1 MSSYRY
7 LPLPSKGEYIR
18 LLCLLPNESEAGPLQ
33 CKLHN
38 YSLQTSGLRTHR
50 YEALSYVWGNPRETL
65 PIYVGKDRFLVT
77 VNLHAALSRLRDHS
91 FERIICVDAIC
102 INQNNSEEQGQQVQ
116 LMAKIYSSAHRVIV
130 WLGEKAEDTDGALE
144 NICFAANEKSTEHSK
159 KETILNLLQRPWFQR
174 IWVLQEVA
182 AARHVVMMCGLIEI
196 DGYAFC
202 VGLKS
207 LELSYA
213 ASPELQTYP
222 SVTYLIERAGLRSNY
237 TANSPEKFSLN
248 IRCLAELIDMFHT
261 RKATEVRDKVYALL
275 GMSSDNPDEAGLQPD
290 YELPWKDLFQ
300 QLVKFVL
307 GKDVS
312 VETSDGSQRA
322 VIKSKGCILGQ
333 VSRARSDDRQ
343 NVNITF
349 TSKNATWCLDDEM
362 EWTLQASAKFIQER
376 DIICFLQG
384 ASKPTIIRLYK
395 DHFAI
400 IVIAVTPLKESGSP
414 KQVELSKSITHFSR
428 DFLLVWDWEQPL
440 EESQDLEESKNW
452 MSFDQATNIWN
463 VALILGDLEEFEK
476 AEKRLREA
484 IKGYEIAFGEEQ
496 SILKSQYG
504 LTPLLWAVGNGYIDV
519 VNLLLAK
526 DGIDPDLKDNQYSR
540 TPLSWAAE
548 NGQEAIVKLLLETGK
563 VEVDSKDNG
572 GPTPLWWAAKKGHEA
587 IVKLL
592 LETGKVEVDS
602 KDNRDRTPLSWA
614 TEKGHEAVVKLLRKH
629 IN

>member
-77 VNLHAALSRLRDHS
+77 V
-91 FERIICVDAIC
+91 DAIC
-102 INQNNSEEQGQQVQ
+102 IDQNNSEEQGQQVQ

-144 NICFAANEKSTEHSK
+144 NICFAANERSMEHSK

-182 AARHVVMMCGLIEI
+182 AARHIVMMCGPIEI

-213 ASPELQTYP
+213 ASPELQTLP

-248 IRCLAELIDMFHT
+248 TRCLAEPIDMFHT

-290 YELPWKDLFQ
+290 YELPWKVLFQ

-322 VIKSKGCILGQ
+322 VIKSKACILGQ

-343 NVNITF
+343 N
-349 TSKNATWCLDDEM
+349 
-362 EWTLQASAKFIQER
+362 TLQASAKFIQER

-414 KQVELSKSITHFSR
+414 KQVDLSKSITHFSR
-428 DFLLVWDWEQPL
+428 DFLLVWDWEQLL
-440 EESQDLEESKNW
+440 EESQDREESKNW

-463 VALILGDLEEFEK
+463 VTLILEDLEEFEK

-504 LTPLLWAVGNGYIDV
+504 LTPLLWAVGNEYINV

-526 DGIDPDLKDNQYSR
+526 DSIDPDLKDNQYGR

-548 NGQEAIVKLLLETGK
+548 N
-563 VEVDSKDNG
+563 
-572 GPTPLWWAAKKGHEA
+572 
-587 IVKLL
+587 
-592 LETGKVEVDS
+592 
-602 KDNRDRTPLSWA
+602 
-614 TEKGHEAVVKLLRKH
+614 GHEAVVKLLRKH
-629 IN
+629 VN